1 MDLPQNIKVN
11 GNVIRVVYEIDA
23 GQQKDLSYT
32 VHHVVEG
39 ETEPRDIFTEGTTVQ
54 VLQPD
59 TITRNL
65 EKEADQEYTGYV
77 KTTVTYEDG
86 TEVPADVT
94 KINNGAVLIVNYIVD
109 EEQTK
114 DLSYTVRHVVEGET
128 EPRNTFTEETTVQVL
143 QPDTITRNLESEAD
157 QKYTG
162 YVKTTVTYE
171 DGTEVP
177 ADVTKIAD
185 GTTLIVNYAV
195 DKTQRKDLGYTI
207 RHVVNGEIKDIF
219 TEIANVQVLEP
230 DTLARNLEKEADQ
243 NYAGY
248 TKDTVTYAD
257 GTAVTD
263 DVTRIENET
272 IIIVSYKEN
281 ADVTVNYVSED
292 INKGTV
298 SLASE
303 TIAPAT
309 GNPDGSKATAADGY
323 VFTHWTNSKGETVA
337 TTVDYKPVKN
347 PESGVFEADTYTA
360 HFTERG
366 DLSYR
371 VEYYFDGVL
380 GNTVA
385 QDNVKFGTDIAYIT
399 TPQSYKGNNYV
410 FEKTEGPKTVGAVSE
425 QNVLKVYYT
434 LDATGTDKPGTP
446 DGVPDKF
453 QITFTYVANSNGSV
467 SGTTVEVHTIQE
479 FERDAVTGEITKVG
493 EVKPASPKAD
503 VTASGNGRYT
513 FSYWSIRGN
522 ADKTYSKTADLRNDA
537 FVKDVTFAA
546 NFKYVGGGGGGGD
559 HGNNGGNPSY
569 KPDNNGPGTT
579 PIGPGEVPLAM
590 LPDTQSPADMM
601 IIDDGE
607 IPLAALPK
615 TGQASVRGTLTMML
629 SGIMLAIT
637 ALNKKRKEE
646 EDS

>member
-1 MDLPQNIKVN
+1 MMYGCGEKVTEDSYTKTKDVWVN
-11 GNVIRVVYEIDA
+11 DPSEIAIQDEIDA
-23 GQQKDLSYT
+23 RTDKYVGYKLDHTVPGEIPAKDTMVAS
-32 VHHVVEG
+32 
-39 ETEPRDIFTEGTTVQ
+39 
-54 VLQPD
+54 
-59 TITRNL
+59 
-65 EKEADQEYTGYV
+65 
-77 KTTVTYEDG
+77 
-86 TEVPADVT
+86 
-94 KINNGAVLIVNYIVD
+94 GAVIQLYYVTD
-109 EEQTK
+109 QDWTK
-114 DLSYTVRHVVEGET
+114 DLSYTVLHKIGDEV
-128 EPRNTFTEETTVQVL
+128 RNTFTEETTVQVL

-195 DKTQRKDLGYTI
+195 DETQRKDLGYTI